1 MNKLRLKKWVKVVL
15 TIITILVSIKIY
27 TEIGQIQINLL
38 SSINYQV
45 TVVLAWIWLLMGQI
59 MVYMK
64 LWERN
69 W

>member
-1 MNKLRLKKWVKVVL
+1 MKKLRLKKWVKVVL

-27 TEIGQIQINLL
+27 TEIGQIQTNML

-45 TVVLAWIWLLMGQI
+45 TLVLAWIWLLMGQI